1 MDCRELDFK
10 KTNNKKEM
18 KAITTW
24 FLTGGGS
31 GGDARVEVEY
41 WCLTS
46 MSLKSRTGPSYKRTI
61 MSVSYH
67 MKLFNKFI
75 TTIRPKQGQTSR
87 YDRLAQYIM
96 SSRPD
101 VIRRYIRNPYK

>member
-1 MDCRELDFK
+1 MDCREMDL

-24 FLTGGGS
+24 FFTGGGS
-31 GGDARVEVEY
+31 GGEVRVEGEY
-41 WCLTS
+41 RSLTS
-46 MSLKSRTGPSYKRTI
+46 LSLQSSTEPSSYKRTI

-75 TTIRPKQGQTSR
+75 TTFRLSCERSTCEKSKTDKKQTRTSF
-87 YDRLAQYIM
+87 
-96 SSRPD
+96 S
-101 VIRRYIRNPYK
+101 